1 MEVEE
6 SNLEEFI
13 IVEKRHRELISVIKG
28 IMAEIPKNEIDLS
41 VLEKIRSSIESLLQK
56 QNKEIKFPD
65 NSKAQL
71 EVITA
76 IKKLGD
82 DFKESIDELKQLIS
96 EKSEPVD
103 YEFTIERSN
112 GSNLITK
119 VIAKS
124 KQ

>member
-71 EVITA
+71 EVITV